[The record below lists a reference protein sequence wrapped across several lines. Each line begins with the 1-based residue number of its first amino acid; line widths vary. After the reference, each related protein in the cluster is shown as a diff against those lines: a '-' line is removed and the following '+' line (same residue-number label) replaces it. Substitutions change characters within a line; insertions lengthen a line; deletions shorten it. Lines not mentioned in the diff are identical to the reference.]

1 MVSTYG
7 YEAMSLEELG
17 SYIASRPQLAGLI
30 DTDNLTVTE
39 EIGDGNL
46 NFVYRAGDN
55 QGRSLI
61 VKQALPFVRM
71 TGEGWPMTPER
82 ARFEASSLKIH
93 GNLVPDLV
101 VRVLDENMDRYIFVM
116 EDLADHTVL
125 RKSLNADE
133 SIAGVAAKI
142 GAYVGALA
150 VDTSPLGVNRE
161 VFGTYQADFVNSE
174 LSTITDDL
182 VFTEPIRDIGRN
194 STLDANKA
202 DAEDFAADPVMKRLN
217 AKAKWDF
224 LTRKEALIHGDL
236 HTGSVMVR
244 ADADAEPSV
253 KVFDSEFACLG
264 PVGFDLGAIMANYV
278 IAAARAVALEQPD
291 RARWLV
297 EQCQE
302 VLDGFDAEVTR
313 RIAAH
318 DPDPLWDTEFIAR
331 HLHQWHI
338 DAWMFSACKMSR
350 RVVGAAKTADLT
362 TLDPALREGADRGV
376 LLCAR
381 QIAQWTVGEETGD
394 DLSTR
399 PARLLEILSGQ
410 R

>member
-1 MVSTYG
+1 MVSPYG

-17 SYIASRPQLAGLI
+17 SYIASRPQLKNLI
-30 DTDNLTVTE
+30 DTDNLVVTE

-61 VKQALPFVRM
+61 IKQALPFVRM

-82 ARFEASSLKIH
+82 ARFEAGSLKIH
-93 GNLVPDLV
+93 GALVPELV
-101 VRVLDENMDRYIFVM
+101 VKVLDENMDRYIFVM

-125 RKSLNADE
+125 RKSLNANE
-133 SIAGVAAKI
+133 SIPGVAKQI
-142 GAYVGALA
+142 GTYVGAVA
-150 VDTSPLGVNRE
+150 VATSPLGVNRE
-161 VFGTYQADFVNSE
+161 VFGSYQADFVNSE

-182 VFTEPIRDIGRN
+182 VFTEPIYDSGRN
-194 STLDANKA
+194 STLEANKP
-202 DAEDFAADPVMKRLN
+202 DAAAFAQDPVMKRLN
-217 AKAKWDF
+217 ATAKWDF

-244 ADADAEPSV
+244 ANETQAPSV

-278 IAAARAVALEQPD
+278 IAAARAIALDQD
-291 RARWLV
+291 SRAEWLV
-297 EQCQE
+297 EQCNE
-302 VLDGFDAEVTR
+302 VLSGFDTEVHR
-313 RIAAH
+313 RSTS
-318 DPDPLWDTEFIAR
+318 DQLWDAGFLAESVEK
-331 HLHQWHI
+331 WHR

-362 TLDPALREGADRGV
+362 TLEPALREGADRGV

-381 QIAQWTVGEETGD
+381 QIAEWTIGSPTDNELG
-394 DLSTR
+394 TR
-399 PARLLEILSGQ
+399 SARLLEILAQHRG
-410 R
+410 

>member
-1 MVSTYG
+1 MVSDYG
-7 YEAMSLEELG
+7 YKAMSLEELG
-17 SYIASRPQLAGLI
+17 SYIATRPQLNGLI
-30 DTDNLTVTE
+30 DTDNLVVTE

-82 ARFEASSLKIH
+82 ARFEAGSLKIH
-93 GNLVPDLV
+93 GGLVPDLV
-101 VRVLDENMDRYIFVM
+101 VKVLDENMDRYIFVM
-116 EDLADHTVL
+116 EDLADHKVL
-125 RKSLNADE
+125 RKSLNANE
-133 SIAGVAAKI
+133 SIPGVAEKI
-142 GAYVGALA
+142 GVYVGALA

-161 VFGTYQADFVNSE
+161 VFGFYQADFVNSE

-182 VFTEPIRDIGRN
+182 VFTEPIYDIGRN
-194 STLDANKA
+194 STLDVNEA
-202 DAEDFAADPVMKRLN
+202 DAADFAADPVMKRLN

-244 ADADAEPSV
+244 DHDGASPSV
-253 KVFDSEFACLG
+253 KIFDSEFACLG

-278 IAAARAVALEQPD
+278 IAAARALALGHDP
-291 RARWLV
+291 RAEWLIN
-297 EQCQE
+297 QCHE
-302 VLDGFDAEVTR
+302 VLVGFDAEVTR
-313 RIAAH
+313 RVGA
-318 DPDPLWDTEFIAR
+318 DPLWDEEFVARRIA
-331 HLHQWHI
+331 QWHT
-338 DAWMFSACKMSR
+338 DGWMFSACKMSR

-362 TLDPALREGADRGV
+362 TLEPSLREGVDRGV

-381 QIAQWTVGEETGD
+381 QIAQWTVGGEAGA
-394 DLSTR
+394 DLATR
-399 PARLLEILSGQ
+399 PARLLEILAGQ
-410 R
+410 CTWA